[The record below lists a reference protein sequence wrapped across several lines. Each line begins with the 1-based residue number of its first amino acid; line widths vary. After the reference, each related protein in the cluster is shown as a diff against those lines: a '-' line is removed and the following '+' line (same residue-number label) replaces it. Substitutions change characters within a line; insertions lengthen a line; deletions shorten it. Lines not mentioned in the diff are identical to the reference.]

1 MEDKPILNRIHK
13 QILLTTG
20 ITGTPLEGQYRSA
33 LAELMKY
40 KEEDYY
46 KQKYQCVWI
55 GIEEDEKMEE
65 RLKELKEK
73 NNIFCK

>member
-13 QILLTTG
+13 QILLITG
-20 ITGTPLEGQYRSA
+20 IAGTPLEGQYRSA

-46 KQKYQCVWI
+46 KAKYQCEWI
-55 GIEEDEKMEE
+55 GIEEDDK
-65 RLKELKEK
+65 KWKK
-73 NNIFCK
+73 D

>member
-1 MEDKPILNRIHK
+1 MENKPILNRIHK

-40 KEEDYY
+40 KAEDYY

-55 GIEEDEKMEE
+55 GIEEDDK
-65 RLKELKEK
+65 KWKK
-73 NNIFCK
+73 D